1 MGKFRAWIIFIK
13 ERFHPAMYV
22 PTVGLFTV
30 FNVIYA
36 AQGSVFIPPWIFSGL
51 MFAPVLFFFF
61 RLRLFDEIKD
71 YETDLKINPH
81 RPLARGL
88 LSVSEVQQSILSL
101 TVAEFAM
108 IYAITRSWLAVGVY
122 AAPVAYS
129 FLMYKE
135 FFIGNFLRPH
145 LTTYAVLHTFVSGIL
160 ALALSAIA
168 NIRLFHSSGVDIV
181 LNPGFIL
188 VALMNWFYF
197 NYFEF
202 ARKTFAP
209 SEERPNVPSYSNIF
223 GGKGAVVLS
232 LSQVVLGAAAWTMAR
247 QFWGLGLPLV
257 TLVSLAIMI
266 FVSLPYA
273 FGPTE
278 KNARF
283 FRNASGAMLL
293 IQYLILIFEIGMT
306 L

>member
-1 MGKFRAWIIFIK
+1 MGNFRAWLIFIK

-22 PTVGLFTV
+22 PTVALFTV
-30 FNVIYA
+30 FNVIFA
-36 AQGSVFIPPWIFSGL
+36 ARGSIFIPPWIFSGL
-51 MFAPVLFFFF
+51 LFVPVLFFFF

-88 LSVSEVQQSILSL
+88 LTVENVKETLSFIIPIEL
-101 TVAEFAM
+101 AL
-108 IYAITRSWLAVGVY
+108 IYAITKSWLAVGVY
-122 AAPVAYS
+122 AVPVVYS

-135 FFIGNFLRPH
+135 FFMGNFLRPH

-168 NIRLFHSSGVDIV
+168 NIRLFHSTGLDV
-181 LNPGFIL
+181 LTNPGFLL

-202 ARKTFAP
+202 ARKTFAA
-209 SEERPNVPSYSNIF
+209 SEERPNVASYSNIF
-223 GGKGAVVLS
+223 GPQGAVLLS
-232 LSQVVLGAAAWTMAR
+232 LSQVILAAVAWSMAMR
-247 QFWGLGLPLV
+247 SWGYDLPLYTLGLLV
-257 TLVSLAIMI
+257 VMVAA
-266 FVSLPYA
+266 SLPYFFKPSVKSA
-273 FGPTE
+273 SL
-278 KNARF
+278 
-283 FRNASGAMLL
+283 FRNASGVLL
-293 IQYLILIFEIGMT
+293 LVQYLVLIIEIGMH